1 MDGFELNFDDL
12 GEEGFMMDFQQ
23 IAMSDWVAPTIRLLA
38 MDLQKSPYMSLG
50 DFFSK
55 LSDNSVYELQVLSER
70 GFDDADNI
78 NNPDIQQVMILSLML
93 AGAEGTQDFDLRVI
107 QKQMSMLLS
116 LITFESLAR
125 KGLVRVYHENF
136 TLGDDMAD
144 KLVVEKI

>member
-12 GEEGFMMDFQQ
+12 GEEGFCINLQE

-38 MDLQKSPYMSLG
+38 MDLQKKTYMSLG
-50 DFFSK
+50 EFFSK
-55 LSDNSVYELQVLSER
+55 LSDNSVAELQVLAER

-78 NNPDIQQVMILSLML
+78 KNLDMQQVMILSLLL
-93 AGAEGTQDFDLRVI
+93 AGAEGTQNFDIRII

>member
-78 NNPDIQQVMILSLML
+78 NNPDMQQVMILSLML

-136 TLGDDMAD
+136 TLGDDMND

>member
-1 MDGFELNFDDL
+1 
-12 GEEGFMMDFQQ
+12 MMDFQQ

-78 NNPDIQQVMILSLML
+78 NNPDMQQVMILSLML

-136 TLGDDMAD
+136 TLGDDMND
-144 KLVVEKI
+144 KLVVEKL